1 MENNDNQKVPMR
13 IHQAT
18 ATDNQANNAKDDYAS
33 TITNVSINSAGNAD
47 ETILHIQTSEEEVA
61 KGGSYDFADAD
72 DLGVPQQTELGS
84 ECNLLNS
91 TSRKLHEVEFDYDK
105 LE

>member
-1 MENNDNQKVPMR
+1 M
-13 IHQAT
+13 
-18 ATDNQANNAKDDYAS
+18 
-33 TITNVSINSAGNAD
+33 
-47 ETILHIQTSEEEVA
+47 A

-105 LE
+105 VRMKHSNPRTARTCSHSLHLLEFWGSIQAVF